1 MSDRETEI
9 DKLVHAITKVGQS
22 LKLPYSAM
30 KGSDA
35 LAENVKDLYSG
46 SRQDKKKKVP
56 SPIPMPAK
64 IKQMR
69 ADKARRDSKGGD
81 YSENPV
87 MQTLRNNKGMK
98 EGGKVKGYQ
107 NGGCIMAGRGGK
119 FKGIS

>member
-46 SRQDKKKKVP
+46 SRQDKKNKKKVP

-69 ADKARRDSKGGD
+69 ADKARRDSKGAD
-81 YSENPV
+81 TTAPLE
-87 MQTLRNNKGMK
+87 QMK
-98 EGGKVKGYQ
+98 YGGKVKGYQ
-107 NGGCIMAGRGGK
+107 NGGCSWRVAVVNLRGFHNGT
-119 FKGIS
+119 

>member
-1 MSDRETEI
+1 MNENGKTI
-9 DKLVHAITKVGQS
+9 
-22 LKLPYSAM
+22 
-30 KGSDA
+30 SDA
-35 LAENVKDLYSG
+35 DRAIIRQITG
-46 SRQDKKKKVP
+46 STEKAISDADRDIIGKIIDSLTKKKMP

-98 EGGKVKGYQ
+98 EGGKVNGYK
-107 NGGCIMAGRGGK
+107 NGGCVMAGRGGK